1 MVAVGFSRGAAGVIQ
16 AEEWEKPEA
25 TAYGRCAL
33 KLRRRVQL
41 VPYLKLYGAR
51 GSYHHISRS

>member
-33 KLRRRVQL
+33 KLR
-41 VPYLKLYGAR
+41 
-51 GSYHHISRS
+51 SRQ